1 MRKKRIIIISIVL
14 MLLALIPVQSTL
26 AYFTDRHQYKGEAT
40 LDLNWKTEFKEE
52 MKDNDKDLTVKNTGE
67 VDVIVRVKVFCN
79 KELVEYFGPAEEYK
93 DKWNYCEKDG
103 WWYYTE
109 ILPVGATTKDLYVN
123 LKGSDKLPEYEFNI
137 IVVHESARV
146 VYVSNTQLQKPEGW
160 EYVPEVTAQ

>member
-79 KELVEYFGPAEEYK
+79 QTLIDQIDTNDVWIKNEE
-93 DKWNYCEKDG
+93 DG
-103 WWYYTE
+103 WYYYAK
-109 ILPVGATTKDLYVN
+109 ILPVGATTEDLYVK

-146 VYVSNTQLQKPEGW
+146 VYENNTQLKKPEGW
-160 EYVPEVTAQ
+160 KYVPEVTAQ